1 MTYRKRIL
9 LVKKPYPFIPCNKY
23 TWKHLTRLLESTKH
37 IYTMKQHYAPTLSQI
52 LTPPAVQNEDVKK
65 EKEDLKKPTK
75 ILTK

>member
-1 MTYRKRIL
+1 
-9 LVKKPYPFIPCNKY
+9 
-23 TWKHLTRLLESTKH
+23 
-37 IYTMKQHYAPTLSQI
+37 MKQHYAPTLSQI